1 MQFLTGVLPNMTP
14 GLTLSNKIPE
24 GGATQKE
31 FVDFLSSCNF
41 TITPG
46 NIKSV
51 FKTQAI
57 RGFSA
62 H

>member
-1 MQFLTGVLPNMTP
+1 MQFLTGISPNLTP
-14 GLTLSNKIPE
+14 GLPSSAKIP
-24 GGATQKE
+24 GATQKE
-31 FVDFLSSCNF
+31 FVDFLTSFYF

-46 NIKSV
+46 NIKSL

-62 H
+62 Y